1 MQCQGYFSKIDL
13 GTRLTCTLPLQLCL
27 SLYEF
32 LQYLCL
38 VNTIFLKLSNVNLKI
53 LCNRSSISSYLM
65 SSFCEIY
72 GRREYC
78 SFTRTENRVYA
89 TIPIAENKRKGN
101 YLHHVL
107 PKKNLRNCFFKKRY
121 CFF

>member
-78 SFTRTENRVYA
+78 SFIRTQNRVYA
-89 TIPIAENKRKGN
+89 AILIAENKRKGN
-101 YLHHVL
+101 YLRHVL
-107 PKKNLRNCFFKKRY
+107 PTKKLRNCFFKKRD